1 MITPRPGRAP
11 SPADLTPREHEI
23 ARLAAAGHA
32 SKQIAQRLG
41 LSVRTVSNH
50 LQNAYL
56 KLGISGR
63 EDLAGALG
71 VQAPGAPMP
80 E

>member
-1 MITPRPGRAP
+1 MRFAIYGAGG
-11 SPADLTPREHEI
+11 LGGYYG

-63 EDLAGALG
+63 EDLADALG
-71 VQAPGAPMP
+71 GAGPGGADA
-80 E
+80 